1 MTSFRAPAAGLPLLE
16 GLPQRLGPP
25 ELLGWVGKPGHK
37 VAELVPQGAVVY
49 VSWVVCVLQHAWSRQ
64 RSLRRRLR
72 ERVPACTGKN
82 CSGGGGV
89 PF

>member
-1 MTSFRAPAAGLPLLE
+1 MPRRLGLPLLE

-49 VSWVVCVLQHAWSRQ
+49 VSWWWYACCSCMYA
-64 RSLRRRLR
+64 RS
-72 ERVPACTGKN
+72 P
-82 CSGGGGV
+82 
-89 PF
+89 